1 MTITRADPEVR
12 AALSLLE
19 ARLNAE
25 RRERLI
31 PGMSVAVVHD
41 QATLWAKG
49 FGTANLEMGVPA
61 TPKTIYRVASIT
73 KLFTATMLL
82 QLRDA
87 GKLSL
92 DDPIEKFLPTFQIKS
107 HFADSGPVTFRQVM
121 THMAGLP
128 RECSIDRWAMSESPS
143 IGAVLDSLRDSEM
156 VFPPMAKYKYSNLG
170 IAILGHALEV
180 AAGQGYAE
188 YVTQHVL
195 RPLGMSGSSFELSHQ
210 LKARMATGYFTTAGE
225 PPQVA
230 PPRPDGGAFV
240 PVGQL
245 RSCVTDMA
253 RFLSFQFGDGTFR
266 GRRVLSGSSLREMHS
281 PVHMEPDWK
290 TGTAL
295 GWLLRRVCNFP
306 ALDYDGGNPGF
317 TTDVMIIP
325 DLKLGI
331 AVFTNTNT
339 DPVSLSQ
346 ASLELLVP
354 VFRRLQTGEQRA
366 ESRAAS
372 VDCRPYAGCYRGPWG
387 HEMEIRVC
395 MEGLEA
401 LMPGSP
407 TEDSHITFLPQGE
420 HRFRMVGGPQDGET
434 VVFETDA
441 AGKVVRLRGL
451 LFGFQSAVDRVEI
464 PTVRSN

>member
-1 MTITRADPEVR
+1 MTITKADPEVG
-12 AALSLLE
+12 AVLALLN
-19 ARLNAE
+19 ARLETE
-25 RRERLI
+25 RQERGI
-31 PGMSVAVVHD
+31 PGMSVAVVYD

-61 TPKTIYRVASIT
+61 TPKTVYRVASIT

-92 DDPIEKFLPTFQIKS
+92 DDPIKRFLPTFEIES
-107 HFADSGPVTFRQVM
+107 RFADSGPITLRQVM

-143 IGAVLDSLRDSEM
+143 IEAVLDSLRDSET

-188 YVTQHVL
+188 YVTRNIL
-195 RPLGMSGSSFELSHQ
+195 LPLGMSGSSFELSHQ
-210 LKARMATGYFTTAGE
+210 LKARMATGYFTSAGE
-225 PPQVA
+225 GPQVA

-295 GWLLRRVCNFP
+295 GWLLRRVCDYP

-317 TTDVMIIP
+317 TTDVMIVP
-325 DLKLGI
+325 GLKLGF

-339 DPVSLSQ
+339 DPVSLSL
-346 ASLELLVP
+346 ASLEMLVP
-354 VFRRLQTGEQRA
+354 VFRRLQAREQGP
-366 ESRAAS
+366 EPSTLQ
-372 VDCRPYAGCYRGPWG
+372 VNCRPYAGVYRGESG
-387 HEMEIRVC
+387 LEMEVRVC
-395 MEGLEA
+395 RVGLEA
-401 LMPGSP
+401 IVPGSP
-407 TEDSHITFLPQGE
+407 TEDSSIRFLPEGD
-420 HRFRMVGGPQDGET
+420 HRFRMSGGPQDGEA
-434 VVFETDA
+434 VVFEADA
-441 AGKVVRLRGL
+441 SGRVKRLRGL
-451 LFGFQSAVDRVEI
+451 LVGFRSVVEK
-464 PTVRSN
+464 VA